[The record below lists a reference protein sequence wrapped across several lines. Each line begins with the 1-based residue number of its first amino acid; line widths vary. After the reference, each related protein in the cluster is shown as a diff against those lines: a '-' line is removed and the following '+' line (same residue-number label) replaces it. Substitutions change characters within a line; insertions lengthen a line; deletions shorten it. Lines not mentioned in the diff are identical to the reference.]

1 MQVLTRNKISKRFTL
16 GLIAHETYKIWG
28 ENSQIPKRPSSV
40 DIEANMKALKGPYPH
55 QAPHF
60 DIHVCLQ

>member
-1 MQVLTRNKISKRFTL
+1 MKLTKY
-16 GLIAHETYKIWG
+16 GG
-28 ENSQIPKRPSSV
+28 ENSQIPKRPTSV

-60 DIHVCLQ
+60 DSHVCLQRRYSKM